1 MRKILRTLALL
12 VVLSILSTVLL
23 TGCGTTGT
31 DTGTQAAST
40 PAAPAQSTAAAEPAA
55 PAPSDE
61 KVTITFT
68 NFMASGDNAK
78 YLTSMI
84 DEFNKQFPNIT
95 VKSENVGYGDYF
107 TAMQT
112 RLAGG
117 TAPEVYELNYENFVS
132 YATQGVLADV
142 TPYFA
147 ASQFDTSVLN
157 EAALKAFQYEGKQY
171 GLPETFSNVLLF
183 YNKNLFDQAGI
194 AYPTADWT
202 WADEQKAAEKIRALG
217 KNTFGIFHPVQT
229 SEFFKTVQQ
238 NGGSLLSADKKSYTI
253 NTPENVATLEAM
265 VNRIKSGVMPTP
277 AQVGAAGDWSLF
289 QSGRLGMIVT
299 GVWAFPQF
307 TKEIKDFKWDVQV
320 EPGNIKKATHFFS
333 NGLVLNKDSKLGAQA
348 FEFAKFMSSSKE
360 AAKIRIDA
368 NWELPPVTYPEI
380 LDAYKKVTPPD
391 NKQAVFDS
399 LQWLVTPLVIP
410 NYQQFETILNNHLF
424 AARDMAV
431 TPAKALEDAQKELDS
446 TVPLK

>member
-12 VVLSILSTVLL
+12 VVLSIVSTVLL
-23 TGCGTTGT
+23 AGCGTTGT
-31 DTGTQAAST
+31 KTET
-40 PAAPAQSTAAAEPAA
+40 PAATTPAAGTAAPEPTA
-55 PAPSDE
+55 PEPKDE
-61 KVTITFT
+61 KVTISFT

-78 YLTSMI
+78 YLTAMI

-95 VKSENVGYGDYF
+95 VKTENVGWGEYF

-117 TAPEVYELNYENFVS
+117 TAPDTYELNYENFVS
-132 YATQGVLADV
+132 YATQGVLADLS
-142 TPYFA
+142 PYYA
-147 ASQFDTSVLN
+147 ASQFDASVLN

-171 GLPETFSNVLLF
+171 GLPETFSDVLLI
-183 YNKNLFDQAGI
+183 YNKDLFDKAGI
-194 AYPTADWT
+194 GYPTIDWT
-202 WADEQKAAEKIRALG
+202 WADEQVAAEKIKALG
-217 KNTFGIFHPVQT
+217 KNIFGINHPIQT
-229 SEFFKTVQQ
+229 SEFYKTVQQ
-238 NGGSLLSADKKSYTI
+238 NGGSLLSTDGKSYTV

-265 VNRIKSGVMPTP
+265 VNRIKTGVQPTQ
-277 AQVGAAGDWSLF
+277 AQIGAAGDWSLF

-307 TKEIKDFKWDVQV
+307 SREIKDFKWDIQV
-320 EPGNIKKATHFFS
+320 EPGNVKKATHFFS
-333 NGLVLNKDSKLGAQA
+333 NGLVLNKDSKYGAQA

-399 LQWLVTPLVIP
+399 LQWLVTPLIIP
-410 NYQQFETILNNHLF
+410 NYQQFETILNQYLYD
-424 AARDMAV
+424 ARDLAI
-431 TPAKALEDAQKELDS
+431 TPAKALEGAQKELEAK
-446 TVPLK
+446 VPLK